1 MQTPYSISS
10 TLYYVSVSSVMKTST
25 PDVGKK
31 HYFEVTQLWRVLE
44 RGPST
49 DRPFMYSA
57 VLDQWPLIRK
67 CLCLHQPFRQSWCSY
82 CIRISLNFFNFHSI
96 PIGIPAD
103 IHTSDVQKVFWWK
116 CNNRR
121 QKIKK
126 NNNNNNNNHY
136 RFNGR
141 LSFGW
146 NCGLKRTRMRCFFL
160 LTIAYICF
168 R

>member
-57 VLDQWPLIRK
+57 VLDQFNTKVSVPAPAISTILVQ
-67 CLCLHQPFRQSWCSY
+67 LLHTH
-82 CIRISLNFFNFHSI
+82 FFE
-96 PIGIPAD
+96 
-103 IHTSDVQKVFWWK
+103 
-116 CNNRR
+116 
-121 QKIKK
+121 
-126 NNNNNNNNHY
+126 
-136 RFNGR
+136 
-141 LSFGW
+141 
-146 NCGLKRTRMRCFFL
+146 FF
-160 LTIAYICF
+160 
-168 R
+168 